1 MFGAAAALAA
11 GLLMSATA
19 LAQPTHPVTF
29 GASLAQAPNVNFD
42 CKLEPYVLTPLMG
55 NWPSCTWGNPLFNIS
70 DASAGGLDVPGTG
83 TVYKVK
89 LRVGAST
96 GPMQLVV
103 LRTLFDSQDLTKNQ
117 CCVLVARSSVFT
129 PVRNGITTSLV
140 TLPVKE
146 EASPDVPTDYL
157 DQIGLSIL
165 EDGVTIPVINETSLP
180 VQDRPADEFVG
191 PAMSQLGQSTNGPAG
206 DPDGYILDMQAT
218 WYPPG
223 QSPAAVTLPAQPV
236 TVSAGSAHVGIDC
249 ALAPCAGT
257 VHLQSGPGAS
267 ADQASAAKLTTY
279 ATGNFNLA
287 AGKKGSFPA
296 KLTSAG
302 KALASKH
309 KSIKVYVV
317 ATLTNLH
324 PAKTVTRS
332 VTVKF

>member
-1 MFGAAAALAA
+1 MFGAVAALVA
-11 GLLMSATA
+11 GLVMSATA
-19 LAQPTHPVTF
+19 SAQAPTHPVTF
-29 GASLAQAPNVNFD
+29 GASLAQAPNATFD
-42 CKLEPYVLTPLMG
+42 CKIEPFTVTTPKIG
-55 NWPSCTWGNPLFNIS
+55 DWPSCTYGSPLFS
-70 DASAGGLDVPGTG
+70 DIQPNPGGLDVPGNG
-83 TVYKVK
+83 TVYQVK
-89 LRVGAST
+89 LRVGNST
-96 GPMQLVV
+96 GRMQLVV
-103 LRTLFDSQDLTKNQ
+103 LRTLFDPQDVANNE

-140 TLPVKE
+140 TLPVGE
-146 EASPDVPTDYL
+146 QGSPDAPIDYL
-157 DQIGLSIL
+157 DSIGLSIL
-165 EDGVTIPVINETSLP
+165 EDGVTIPLISHPNAVVTFN
-180 VQDRPADEFVG
+180 A
-191 PAMSQLGQSTNGPAG
+191 PAMTLGEKQLTG
-206 DPDGYILDMQAT
+206 DPDGWILDMQAT

-257 VHLQSGPGAS
+257 VHLQSRPAAS
-267 ADQASAAKLTTY
+267 ADKASAAKLTTY
-279 ATGNFNLA
+279 ATGNFSLA

-309 KSIKVYVV
+309 KSMKVYVV

>member
-1 MFGAAAALAA
+1 MRRLAWAVAAVIAA
-11 GLLMSATA
+11 GLMMSATA
-19 LAQPTHPVTF
+19 VAQPTHPVTF
-29 GASLAQAPNVNFD
+29 GASLAQAPNATFD
-42 CKLEPYVLTPLMG
+42 CTVDPGIQAFAWK
-55 NWPSCTWGNPLFNIS
+55 SCTWGNPLFNVS

-89 LRVGAST
+89 LRVGNST

-103 LRTLFDSQDLTKNQ
+103 LRTLFDPQDVAINH

-140 TLPVKE
+140 TLPVGE
-146 EASPDVPTDYL
+146 DGSPDAPVDYL

-165 EDGVTIPVINETSLP
+165 EDGVTIPLINDTALP
-180 VQDRPADEFVG
+180 IEDRAVDNFNA
-191 PAMSQLGQSTNGPAG
+191 PAMTLNEQQLAG
-206 DPDGYILDMQAT
+206 DPAGWILDMQAT

-267 ADQASAAKLTTY
+267 ADKASAAKLTTY
-279 ATGNFNLA
+279 ASGNFNLA

-309 KSIKVYVV
+309 KSVKVYVV
-317 ATLTNLH
+317 ATLTNVH
-324 PAKTVTRS
+324 PAKTITRS